1 MGVEA
6 QEKGKEREIMRRLK
20 EQAMES
26 CPGSSLLPAKRGSVV
41 PVALL
46 VKQWV
51 FCYFPPLKDF
61 KSHFLQSYGGDGGKK
76 KMNKTKKTLGK
87 GDTVSVFSIRMAL
100 QYLLLIRRLPRWCM
114 FKTLCS

>member
-6 QEKGKEREIMRRLK
+6 QEKGKERKIIRRLK

-26 CPGSSLLPAKRGSVV
+26 CPGSSLLPAKRGSIV

-61 KSHFLQSYGGDGGKK
+61 KSHFLQSYGGDGEKK
-76 KMNKTKKTLGK
+76 
-87 GDTVSVFSIRMAL
+87 
-100 QYLLLIRRLPRWCM
+100 
-114 FKTLCS
+114 